1 MRATRHNGRSGK
13 NGTYNPKHNDRDF
26 NIENSEHIDAERAK
40 GNVYWDCYQ
49 GYCLPDRAREFNG
62 NGYTAYQTK
71 STSGANGELSSGNVG
86 GDYVVDARMQEND
99 GTAGSWTRNVD
110 DNTDYY
116 LDGHISHVRGDYVR
130 VQFSNDWNTAVSVQV
145 DGSWRSN

>member
-1 MRATRHNGRSGK
+1 M
-13 NGTYNPKHNDRDF
+13 
-26 NIENSEHIDAERAK
+26 
-40 GNVYWDCYQ
+40 
-49 GYCLPDRAREFNG
+49 
-62 NGYTAYQTK
+62 
-71 STSGANGELSSGNVG
+71 SSGNVG

-116 LDGHISHVRGDYVR
+116 LDGYISHVRGDYVR

>member
-1 MRATRHNGRSGK
+1 MRKIKTLVALCAVVIFGTTMVYAGTSYKGYNTTVGK
-13 NGTYNPKHNDRDF
+13 
-26 NIENSEHIDAERAK
+26 
-40 GNVYWDCYQ
+40 
-49 GYCLPDRAREFNG
+49 FNG

-86 GDYVVDARMQEND
+86 GDYVVDARMQEDD
-99 GTAGSWTRNVD
+99 GTAGSWTRDVD

-116 LDGHISHVRGDYVR
+116 LDGHISHVRGDYVI